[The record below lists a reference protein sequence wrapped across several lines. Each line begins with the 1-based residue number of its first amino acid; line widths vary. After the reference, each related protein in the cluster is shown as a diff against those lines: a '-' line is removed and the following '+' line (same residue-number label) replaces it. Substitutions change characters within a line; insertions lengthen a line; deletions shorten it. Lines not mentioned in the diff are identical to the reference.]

1 MTSAYDKLYVEDAQ
15 RALADMLDYAVN
27 TLKYN
32 LKFFYHMFLQ
42 SSLSK
47 RFARGDV
54 SVISGKSGV
63 EIAREVIEEN
73 TKAACEEGACYT
85 MERSPEYW
93 TGWALAY
100 YQWYCGNDFE
110 MIEKEIC
117 IDDICALYHPFH
129 EMDISQFVDR
139 MNERRQAFRC
149 MAYLKRLRIAAG
161 MSQKELAMAADIPLK
176 TIQQYEQRQK
186 NINKARAEC
195 VIRLS
200 RVLQCEP
207 EDLLE

>member
-1 MTSAYDKLYVEDAQ
+1 MTGAYDKLYVEDAQ

-85 MERSPEYW
+85 MDRSPEYW

-100 YQWYCGNDFE
+100 YQWYCGNDFD

-139 MNERRQAFRC
+139 MNE
-149 MAYLKRLRIAAG
+149 
-161 MSQKELAMAADIPLK
+161 K
-176 TIQQYEQRQK
+176 TGISLYGLFEEASHSSGHESKGACYGSGYSTK
-186 NINKARAEC
+186 NDST
-195 VIRLS
+195 V
-200 RVLQCEP
+200 
-207 EDLLE
+207 